1 MAEEKGLYLVQM
13 CKENHY
19 FPKVIAA
26 PSECRKEEQLAKNES
41 LDFEQYCFDGNFLWF
56 FFCYKY
62 PEYSFRK
69 SCFAQKEASTILHS
83 HEILLQTSD
92 DL

>member
-41 LDFEQYCFDGNFLWF
+41 LDFEQYCFDGNFIGHQMFVVRSHVSVKWWMLL
-56 FFCYKY
+56 
-62 PEYSFRK
+62 
-69 SCFAQKEASTILHS
+69 FAQNNFS
-83 HEILLQTSD
+83 
-92 DL
+92 